1 MKEVSIKIFLKLFAG
16 RIGTG
21 CMFLD
26 PALVF
31 SSNNSCVQRC
41 PYSLEGHRGIF
52 QVKRR
57 VPRCPDFFPQ
67 LF

>member
-31 SSNNSCVQRC
+31 SNNNSCVQRC
-41 PYSLEGHRGIF
+41 PYSIEGHSIPF
-52 QVKRR
+52 FSSQEACPQVS
-57 VPRCPDFFPQ
+57 
-67 LF
+67 